1 MKKLLLVNDL
11 VYGGGVEKLM
21 YDLVMAWRGKY
32 DITVMSRA
40 YEPNFYDKYPGDIK
54 YFSELKRHEPSNR
67 NFITKFFKKAFR
79 VIHYQKIKSKI
90 KKDKY
95 DVMLVMKEGLMMK
108 RCLKYSAPL
117 KYVWN
122 HTDYNSSYYT
132 KIHFGSEVGEVE
144 AMRSYHN
151 VVCVAQDIKKGII
164 DVIGDPGNL
173 IVKYNPIN
181 AGDIIE
187 KAKEPIV
194 DLESLDVNEPGRPIR
209 FVSVGRLNK
218 QKGYP
223 MLVEAAH
230 AVEEEG
236 YKFEIVV
243 IGPQEE
249 WSKVEYENIQSALD
263 RTKVKSIK
271 FIGARENPYKYMA
284 SADWFISSSLYEG
297 YSLVSQEAALLD
309 VPLMLT
315 ECSGVRELLGDDEY
329 GIVMP
334 KTVYGIYKS
343 MKRVLDDPKL
353 HEYYK
358 AKITERKSIISYE
371 ERIAEIEKLFS
382 E

>member
-1 MKKLLLVNDL
+1 MKKLLVVNDL

-21 YDLVMAWRGKY
+21 YDLIMAWHGKY

-40 YEPNFYDKYPGDIK
+40 YVPNFYDKYPGDVK
-54 YFSELKRHEPSNR
+54 YFSELKRHELSNK
-67 NFITKFFKKAFR
+67 NFITKFIKKAFR
-79 VIHYQKIKSKI
+79 VIRYQRIKIKI

-132 KIHFGSEVGEVE
+132 KIHFGSEAGEVE
-144 AMRSYHN
+144 AMRHYRN
-151 VVCVAQDIKKGII
+151 VVCVAQDIRKGII

-181 AGDIIE
+181 AKEILE
-187 KAKEPIV
+187 KAKEPVV
-194 DLESLDVNEPGRPIR
+194 DLDALDINDPGRSIR
-209 FVSVGRLNK
+209 FISVGRLNK

-230 AVEEEG
+230 ILEEDG
-236 YKFEIVV
+236 YKFEIIV

-249 WSKVEYENIQSALD
+249 WSKAEYENIQSALD
-263 RTKVKSIK
+263 RTMVKSIR

-309 VPLMLT
+309 IPLMLT

-343 MKRVLDDPKL
+343 MKKVLDDPQL
-353 HEYYK
+353 HEHYK
-358 AKITERKSIISYE
+358 KKITERKAIIKYE
-371 ERIAEIEKLFS
+371 ERILEIEKLFS
-382 E
+382 